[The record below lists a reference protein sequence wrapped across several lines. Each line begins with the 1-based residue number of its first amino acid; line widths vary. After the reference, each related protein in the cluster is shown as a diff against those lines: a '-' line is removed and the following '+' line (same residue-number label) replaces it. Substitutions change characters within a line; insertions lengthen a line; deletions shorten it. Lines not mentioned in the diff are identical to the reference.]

1 MNGRQTIIDMIGN
14 VAKWVLIVV
23 LILFFVKQANRF
35 YQIGY
40 SVFSP
45 TSMDAS
51 GSGKEVTV
59 DITKDMSVRDIGK
72 LLQKDELIA
81 NGTVFYYQEMFSVY
95 HGKIQPGEYTLRS
108 DMLPEEMLEV
118 MSGGA
123 DTASTGVSA
132 GAAEDAGSAASGA
145 SIVNNDAVLTGT
157 ADGTGN

>member
-81 NGTVFYYQEMFSVY
+81 NGTVFYYQEMFSAY

-118 MSGGA
+118 MSGGQIPLPRVFRQEMRRVQEA
-123 DTASTGVSA
+123 RLPVYRS
-132 GAAEDAGSAASGA
+132 
-145 SIVNNDAVLTGT
+145 SIMMPC
-157 ADGTGN
+157 